1 MAMAVVTAKTRKQLA
16 TDKTKSAVANGPAR
30 RNYAKTELD
39 DHCDKLACSR
49 SLQILVDRLQSSLA
63 DFVELS

>member
-30 RNYAKTELD
+30 SLD